1 MKNEIEKLEKFFY
14 LFYCFV
20 VIIVLGFVNGIGV
33 VWVDDFLV
41 RYFMLLWF

>member
-1 MKNEIEKLEKFFY
+1 MKNEIEKLEKIFY

>member
-1 MKNEIEKLEKFFY
+1 MKNKIEKLEEKKY